1 MINLEE
7 SDVIIERPGSDAQG
21 DENQAYAQENDHK
34 CINNMDIFFLGQHGV
49 N

>member
-1 MINLEE
+1 MHLQE
-7 SDVIIERPGSDAQG
+7 SDVIIEGPVQRAQR
-21 DENQAYAQENDHK
+21 DENQAYAQEDDHK

>member
-1 MINLEE
+1 MYLEE
-7 SDVIIERPGSDAQG
+7 SDVIIEGPVQCAQG